1 MVKNKYVPNKGDLIA
16 LTFDP
21 QSGHEQ
27 KGRRP
32 ALVVSHVMFN
42 RKTGL
47 AYVCPITN
55 TDRSIPLH
63 VKLPDDC
70 TLSGV
75 VMVDQM
81 KSVDYKSREAK
92 FIEKVHTE
100 VLNEVLAIL
109 DAILYEE

>member
-1 MVKNKYVPNKGDLIA
+1 MVKKKYIPNKGDLIA

-21 QSGHEQ
+21 QSGYEQ
-27 KGRRP
+27 KERRP
-32 ALVVSHVMFN
+32 ALVVSHAMFN
-42 RKTGL
+42 RKTNL

-55 TDRSIPLH
+55 TNRNIPLH
-63 VKLPDDC
+63 VKLPDGC

-81 KSVDYKSREAK
+81 KSVDYESRKAK
-92 FIEKVHTE
+92 FIEKAHTE

>member
-1 MVKNKYVPNKGDLIA
+1 MGKHVPKKGDLIA

-32 ALVVSHVMFN
+32 ALVVSHAMFN

-47 AYVCPITN
+47 AYVCPITK
-55 TDRSIPLH
+55 TDKNIPLH

-70 TLSGV
+70 KLSGV

-81 KSVDYKSREAK
+81 KSVDYESRKAK
-92 FIEKVHTE
+92 FIEKAPAE

-109 DAILYEE
+109 DAILYE